1 MNDRGEKI
9 INLAREMLRAERWP
23 EAREPDPCPSLSF
36 RVLCITAILAALGGS
51 TITQLIDEG
60 RRPITRTEKVELD
73 ALVFYAAHVKGLNED
88 NLRQDVESHAGVS
101 NFADLTERDYR
112 LARNYLQDK
121 IR

>member
-9 INLAREMLRAERWP
+9 INLAREMLRAEQGP
-23 EAREPDPCPSLSF
+23 EAREPDPRPSIPF

-51 TITQLIDEG
+51 TVAQLIDEG
-60 RRPITRTEKVELD
+60 RRPITRPEKVELD
-73 ALVFYAAHVKGLNED
+73 ALVFYAARVKGLNED
-88 NLRQDVESHAGVS
+88 NLRQDVESRTGVS
-101 NFADLTERDYR
+101 DFADLNERDYR